1 MSYDGP
7 EAREVSE
14 ILDVVATKVPEML
27 TNILKTVYSEE
38 AGRNVGQAVA
48 GLYRE
53 LIAAGIQQDIAQKM
67 ASDYMISF
75 KDIVGAVNTKK
86 GSASSKSEDH
96 D

>member
-7 EAREVSE
+7 EAREVAE
-14 ILDVVATKVPEML
+14 ILDVVSTKVPEML
-27 TNILKTVYSEE
+27 SNILKTVYSEE

-53 LIAAGIQQDIAQKM
+53 LIAAGIPQDTAQKM

-75 KDIVGAVNTKK
+75 KDILGAVNTKK
-86 GSASSKSEDH
+86 APKAADH